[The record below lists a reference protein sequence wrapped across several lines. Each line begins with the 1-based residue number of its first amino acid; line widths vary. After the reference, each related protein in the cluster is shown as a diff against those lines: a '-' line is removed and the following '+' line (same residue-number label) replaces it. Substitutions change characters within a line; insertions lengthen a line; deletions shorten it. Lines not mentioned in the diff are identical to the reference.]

1 MPAKGKKSAGRTK
14 TIPVPPVPEVK
25 STTTKPIQKKKAK
38 NVKKRKESFKIFI
51 HRVMKDV
58 HPDMRMSTRAMGI
71 VNSFIIDM
79 FERLASEASRLAKY
93 SRRPTLNSRDVQ
105 TAVRLILPGE
115 LSRHAVSEGTKAVAK
130 YTSSI

>member
-14 TIPVPPVPEVK
+14 KTPVPEVK

-38 NVKKRKESFKIFI
+38 TVKKRKESFKIFI

>member
-1 MPAKGKKSAGRTK
+1 MPAKGKKSAGRNK
-14 TIPVPPVPEVK
+14 TTPVPPVPEVK

-58 HPDMRMSTRAMGI
+58 HPDMKMSTRAMGI

>member
-1 MPAKGKKSAGRTK
+1 MPAKGKKSTGRAKK
-14 TIPVPPVPEVK
+14 TPVAEAK

-38 NVKKRKESFKIFI
+38 IVKKRKESFKIFI

-58 HPDMRMSTRAMGI
+58 HPDMKMSTRAMGI
-71 VNSFIIDM
+71 VNSFINDM

-115 LSRHAVSEGTKAVAK
+115 LSKHAVSEGTKAVAK